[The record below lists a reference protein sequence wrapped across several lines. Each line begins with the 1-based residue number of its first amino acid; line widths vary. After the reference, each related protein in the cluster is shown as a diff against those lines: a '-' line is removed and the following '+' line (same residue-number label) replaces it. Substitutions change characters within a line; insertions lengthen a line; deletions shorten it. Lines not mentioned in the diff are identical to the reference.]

1 MSNEQRIVR
10 YVIKRMKEP
19 DVNEWKFCM
28 EMELLLK
35 ALDVLPS
42 YAVADFIVAFLGE
55 DGQETEEEPA
65 DA

>member
-10 YVIKRMKEP
+10 YVVKRLKDP
-19 DVNEWKFCM
+19 ACKEWKFCT
-28 EMELLLK
+28 EMELFLK

-42 YAVADFIVAFLGE
+42 YAIADFVVAFLGE